1 MAEQNLATDV
11 VSVIDEAL
19 KTLDPETRQMA
30 ADYLKQFPQDQQLA
44 AIDELVQ
51 MTWAQTPV
59 PIRDF
64 ILGDDYLN
72 LKGADGRP
80 EIYGMLMDDLEELF
94 SGSYIEAVLTGG
106 IGWGKALAVD
116 TRLPTPTGWI
126 TIGDVQVG
134 DWLFDRTGEQCQ
146 VTRVTKVMHQHECY
160 EVKFSDG
167 STIVADADHQWAV
180 TTWNDRRNAAR
191 RGEEPEDR
199 VVTTKQMIDSLKC
212 RRMNNYA
219 VRTAEAIGCDHKD
232 LLIDP
237 YVLGV
242 WLGDGDT
249 SAGRVTNADSEVWAC
264 VEDAGYELSKQVDTG
279 SVADTCVVKGLQ
291 VQLRSVGTFGDKYI
305 PDDYLRSSIEQRTAL
320 LQGLMD
326 SDGSVQNGG
335 YCEFLVINERLAS
348 GAFELVASLGY
359 KPTWAEER
367 ATLNGYDCGPR
378 YRVSFTTRDPVFR
391 LSRKLKRQSIHR
403 QTNDQILKRRYITAI
418 VPVESVPVRCI
429 EVDSPS
435 HLFLCG
441 EAFIPTHNS
450 AFARLCHCYML
461 HQLGCL
467 VNPAK
472 AYGLQTGSRIVLIN
486 LAIHKKNAEQVV
498 FQQVQTMVDNSKWFK
513 RNMPRKRERL
523 DHIEFHNGV
532 WLAPFAANE
541 KAVVGFDA
549 FGGVMD
555 EVNEMA
561 YAFES
566 TRKMRGEVVFDQAQR
581 LRDALVRRMKSRFEQ
596 VGLTLPGILVQISSS
611 KYPGEYTERRIK
623 EAKDGD
629 TSIFWRQYAMWQTNR
644 EKYSPT
650 TFRLALGTKVSAP
663 FVVQSEADNKKVED
677 CEAEVI
683 EVPDDLE
690 NEFHKDIH
698 SAIRDFIGRSTAAIT
713 PFIARVEKVFE
724 AFQRGK
730 HAGLEHPFKFEYS
743 TLGEDDGLLWDIWS
757 KKFDPTVEY
766 FAHGDLAKHKLGQ
779 GDRAG
784 IAIGHIAGKKLIV
797 RTNQLGQE
805 VQMIAPHYVIDF
817 V

>member
-11 VSVIDEAL
+11 VDVIDEAL

-30 ADYLKQFPQDQQLA
+30 ADYLKQFPHDQQLA

-94 SGSYIEAVLTGG
+94 SGTYIEAVLTGG
-106 IGWGKALAVD
+106 IGWGK
-116 TRLPTPTGWI
+116 
-126 TIGDVQVG
+126 
-134 DWLFDRTGEQCQ
+134 
-146 VTRVTKVMHQHECY
+146 
-160 EVKFSDG
+160 
-167 STIVADADHQWAV
+167 
-180 TTWNDRRNAAR
+180 
-191 RGEEPEDR
+191 
-199 VVTTKQMIDSLKC
+199 
-212 RRMNNYA
+212 
-219 VRTAEAIGCDHKD
+219 
-232 LLIDP
+232 
-237 YVLGV
+237 
-242 WLGDGDT
+242 
-249 SAGRVTNADSEVWAC
+249 
-264 VEDAGYELSKQVDTG
+264 
-279 SVADTCVVKGLQ
+279 
-291 VQLRSVGTFGDKYI
+291 
-305 PDDYLRSSIEQRTAL
+305 
-320 LQGLMD
+320 
-326 SDGSVQNGG
+326 
-335 YCEFLVINERLAS
+335 
-348 GAFELVASLGY
+348 
-359 KPTWAEER
+359 
-367 ATLNGYDCGPR
+367 
-378 YRVSFTTRDPVFR
+378 
-391 LSRKLKRQSIHR
+391 
-403 QTNDQILKRRYITAI
+403 
-418 VPVESVPVRCI
+418 
-429 EVDSPS
+429 
-435 HLFLCG
+435 
-441 EAFIPTHNS
+441 S

-629 TSIFWRQYAMWQTNR
+629 NSIFWRQYAMWETNR

-650 TFRLALGTKVSAP
+650 IFRLALGTKVSAP
-663 FVVQSEADNKKVED
+663 FVVQSEADNQKVED
-677 CEAEVI
+677 CEPEVI

-743 TLGEDDGLLWDIWS
+743 TLGEDDGLIWKIWS
-757 KKFDPTVEY
+757 KKFD
-766 FAHGDLAKHKLGQ
+766 
-779 GDRAG
+779 
-784 IAIGHIAGKKLIV
+784 
-797 RTNQLGQE
+797 
-805 VQMIAPHYVIDF
+805 
-817 V
+817 

>member
-1 MAEQNLATDV
+1 MAAERSLATDV
-11 VSVIDEAL
+11 VNVIDKAL
-19 KTLDPETRQMA
+19 KTLDPDTRKMA
-30 ADYLKQFPQDQQLA
+30 ADYLKQFPHEQQLA

-59 PIRDF
+59 PIREF
-64 ILGDDYLN
+64 VLGDAYLN
-72 LKGADGRP
+72 LKNVDGTP

-106 IGWGKALAVD
+106 IGWGK
-116 TRLPTPTGWI
+116 
-126 TIGDVQVG
+126 
-134 DWLFDRTGEQCQ
+134 
-146 VTRVTKVMHQHECY
+146 
-160 EVKFSDG
+160 
-167 STIVADADHQWAV
+167 
-180 TTWNDRRNAAR
+180 
-191 RGEEPEDR
+191 
-199 VVTTKQMIDSLKC
+199 
-212 RRMNNYA
+212 
-219 VRTAEAIGCDHKD
+219 
-232 LLIDP
+232 
-237 YVLGV
+237 
-242 WLGDGDT
+242 
-249 SAGRVTNADSEVWAC
+249 
-264 VEDAGYELSKQVDTG
+264 
-279 SVADTCVVKGLQ
+279 
-291 VQLRSVGTFGDKYI
+291 
-305 PDDYLRSSIEQRTAL
+305 
-320 LQGLMD
+320 
-326 SDGSVQNGG
+326 
-335 YCEFLVINERLAS
+335 
-348 GAFELVASLGY
+348 
-359 KPTWAEER
+359 
-367 ATLNGYDCGPR
+367 
-378 YRVSFTTRDPVFR
+378 
-391 LSRKLKRQSIHR
+391 
-403 QTNDQILKRRYITAI
+403 
-418 VPVESVPVRCI
+418 
-429 EVDSPS
+429 
-435 HLFLCG
+435 
-441 EAFIPTHNS
+441 S

-498 FQQVQTMVDNSKWFK
+498 FQQVQTMVDNSRWFT
-513 RNMPRKRERL
+513 RHMPRKRERL

-566 TRKMRGEVVFDQAQR
+566 TRKMRGEIVFDQAQR

-629 TSIFWRQYAMWQTNR
+629 TSIFWRQYAMWETNR
-644 EKYSPT
+644 GKYSPT

-663 FVVQSEADNKKVED
+663 FVVQTEDDRRKIED
-677 CEAEVI
+677 CKPEVI
-683 EVPDDLE
+683 DVPDDLE
-690 NEFHKDIH
+690 NEFRKDIH

-743 TLGEDDGLLWDIWS
+743 TLSEEDGLLWDVWS
-757 KKFDPTVEY
+757 KKFDPTIEY

-797 RTNQLGQE
+797 RANKLGEE
-805 VQMIAPHYVIDF
+805 VQMVAPHYVIDF
-817 V
+817 VVQVISPPNDEIRISWVKGFFKELKSYGMRFASITFDQWQSLSLIQDLTEDFVAFEVEEFSVDRTGEPYQEYKDALYEDRIDMYEHSIVQAETTALEKNEKTGKVDHPPNGSKDCTDAIAAICYKMLQHTPMEKPVMVQSHTTLAHDPLVDTIDDIRIRKAAELDLDPAAVVVTFDDILFSDAYLDD